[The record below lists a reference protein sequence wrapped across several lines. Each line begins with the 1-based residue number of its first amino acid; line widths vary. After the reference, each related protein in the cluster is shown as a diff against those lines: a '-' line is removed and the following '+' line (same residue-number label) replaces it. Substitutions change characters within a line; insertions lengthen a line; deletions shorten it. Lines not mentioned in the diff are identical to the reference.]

1 MKDVLTFLPNYLST
15 ASFFVHVETFDR
27 LERINDFLTVSMCSS
42 LCVSFDVGTFR
53 EHIAFWPNSN
63 ISRSSNK

>member
-1 MKDVLTFLPNYLST
+1 MKHVLAFMPNYLST
-15 ASFFVHVETFDR
+15 ACFFVHVETFYR

-53 EHIAFWPNSN
+53 EHIGFWPNSN
-63 ISRSSNK
+63 ISRFSNK